1 MAAMTS
7 LGNVAAKLPSTAFI
21 GQRLR
26 STTGPACQVTLG
38 RPASL
43 AVRAE
48 AAEGERKKTGLEL
61 REEFFLAAATGK
73 ERGLPEGAFL
83 NDNVVDGPLVD
94 ITWEPYGDT
103 CSAPEGSNLL
113 KAAVDAG
120 ALTIDNRF
128 CLTGQCDVCIIEID
142 GEVMRSCM
150 KPVPT
155 GQKNITCL
163 VLDTDDAWEEM
174 MV

>member
-1 MAAMTS
+1 MAAITS
-7 LGNVAAKLPSTAFI
+7 FGNLSVKLQSNAFI

-26 STTGPACQVTLG
+26 STAVPTCQVSHG

-48 AAEGERKKTGLEL
+48 AADGDRKKTGAEL

-83 NDNVVDGPLVD
+83 NDNVVDGPMVD

-103 CSAPEGSNLL
+103 CSAPEGSSLL

-128 CLTGQCDVCIIEID
+128 CLTGQCDVCIIELD

-155 GQKNITCL
+155 GQKSITCL
-163 VLDTDDAWEEM
+163 VLDTDDAWDEM